1 MNTIPA
7 PADPGMMPPPSQG
20 SRGRAVRIIALVL
33 IGLVVCCGIAGTCL
47 FAFTLVQPLI
57 QGTATV
63 IP

>member
-1 MNTIPA
+1 MNAQPV
-7 PADPGMMPPPSQG
+7 PADPSTTPPPSSG
-20 SRGRAVRIIALVL
+20 SGGRVVKIVALVV

-57 QGTATV
+57 QGTPTV

>member
-1 MNTIPA
+1 MTTQLVPDGPA
-7 PADPGMMPPPSQG
+7 LLPPSQG
-20 SRGRAVRIIALVL
+20 SGGRMVKIVALVA

-57 QGTATV
+57 MGTPTV

>member
-1 MNTIPA
+1 MTTQFAPDGPA
-7 PADPGMMPPPSQG
+7 LPPPSQG
-20 SRGRAVRIIALVL
+20 SGGRVVKIVLLVV

-57 QGTATV
+57 LGTPTV

>member
-1 MNTIPA
+1 MTTQLA
-7 PADPGMMPPPSQG
+7 PDSAPLPPPSSG
-20 SRGRAVRIIALVL
+20 SGGRVVKIVALVL

-57 QGTATV
+57 LGTPTV

>member
-1 MNTIPA
+1 MNA
-7 PADPGMMPPPSQG
+7 PAGPAGPSMTPPPSSG
-20 SRGRAVRIIALVL
+20 SADRVVKIVALVV

-57 QGTATV
+57 QGTPTV